1 MAIQKTSFGRDTGL
15 QIRMLG
21 TMFLL
26 GLLYVAFVGVLFTAG
41 ASAIMMVVAVGA
53 LTLAQLFLSDK
64 LALASMGAKEVS
76 PEEAPGGQAGTGSP
90 SRASAWP

>member
-1 MAIQKTSFGRDTGL
+1 MATQKTSFGRDTGL

-26 GLLYVAFVGVLFTAG
+26 GLLYVAFVGVMFTAG
-41 ASAIMMVVAVGA
+41 AGAVTMVVVIGA

-64 LALASMGAKEVS
+64 LALRAMGSK
-76 PEEAPGGQAGTGSP
+76 
-90 SRASAWP
+90 